1 MTCARAHRLRAL
13 HHTRAA
19 IVSLL
24 ALHGTACA
32 HRPSSKPP
40 PRAVQL
46 QVQITK
52 QTPEPPGWQDFVA
65 GFIEEYLAAQPSVG
79 VALGRHEFDGQ
90 LPDWSQAGIARHID
104 RLVRARDTA
113 LAYTDTVLSADE
125 RFQRAYFVTRMN
137 NELFWLRDAR
147 APFVNPAYYFEA
159 GLDPNSYVSMPYAP
173 LDVRMRAFIAYARK
187 IPDAA
192 SQIRSNLAQPLPRTF
207 IDYATLGFSGFAQFY
222 RTEVPQ
228 VFAAVS
234 SPELQAELRAAIE
247 PAAQAMLALAN
258 MLESERPEATENFS
272 LGAERFTRMLEQ
284 TEAVTTPLPELQEIA
299 HKDLARNLAA
309 LETACSR
316 YLPSGTLRACVDK
329 EAADKPAEGSV
340 SGARGQLAML
350 KQFVADHALASIP
363 GDAEALVAEAP
374 AYQRQNFAYIDI
386 PGPYEKS
393 LPAIYYIAPAD
404 PSWTPAEREAYL
416 PGKAD
421 LLFTS
426 VHEVWPGHYLQ
437 FLHSNQSAWRFGRV
451 FVGYAFAEGWA
462 HYTEE
467 LMIEEGLA
475 NSEPGL
481 WVGQLLNALL
491 RNVRFAC
498 ALGLHTQNM
507 SVEQCEELFRSQA
520 FQDPG
525 NARQQAARGTY
536 DPAYLNYT
544 IGKLM
549 LRKLRSDWQA
559 ENPGRPIREFHD
571 AVLDVGGPP
580 IPLLRER
587 LLKHPDQQL
596 F

>member
-1 MTCARAHRLRAL
+1 LG
-13 HHTRAA
+13 
-19 IVSLL
+19 LL
-24 ALHGTACA
+24 VLHGTACA
-32 HRPSSKPP
+32 HRPAAKQT

-46 QVQITK
+46 QVQITN
-52 QTPEPPGWQDFVA
+52 QTPEPPHWQDFVA
-65 GFIEEYLAAQPSVG
+65 HFIEEYLAAQPSVG

-90 LPDWSQAGIARHID
+90 LPDWSQDGIARHID
-104 RLVRARDTA
+104 RLVRARDAA
-113 LAYTDTVLSADE
+113 LAYTDTVLSTDE
-125 RFQRAYFVTRMN
+125 RFQRAYFVSRMN

-147 APFVNPAYYFEA
+147 APFVNPAYYFDA

-173 LDVRMRAFIAYARK
+173 LEVRMRAFIEYARK
-187 IPDAA
+187 IPNAIA
-192 SQIRSNLAQPLPRTF
+192 QIRGNLAQPLPRTF

-222 RTEVPQ
+222 RTQVPQ

-234 SPELQAELRAAIE
+234 SPELQEQLHAAIE
-247 PAAQAMLALAN
+247 PAAQAMLEIAN

-272 LGAERFTRMLEQ
+272 LGAEHFAHMLAQ
-284 TEAVTTPLPELQEIA
+284 TESVTTPLPELQEIA
-299 HKDLARNLAA
+299 QKDLARNLSA
-309 LETACSR
+309 LETACRR

-329 EAADKPAEGSV
+329 EAADKPAAGSV
-340 SGARGQLAML
+340 SGARGQLATL
-350 KQFVADHALASIP
+350 KQFVIDHALVSIP
-363 GDAEALVAEAP
+363 SDAEALVEEAP
-374 AYQRQNFAYIDI
+374 PYQRQNFAYIDI
-386 PGPYEKS
+386 PGPYERR
-393 LPAIYYIAPAD
+393 LPAVYYIAPAD
-404 PSWTPAEREAYL
+404 PNWSAAEREAYL

-437 FLHSNQSAWRFGRV
+437 FLHANQSAWPFGRV

-462 HYTEE
+462 HYAEE
-467 LMIEEGLA
+467 LMVEQGIA
-475 NSEPGL
+475 TSDPGL
-481 WVGQLLNALL
+481 SVGQLLNALL
-491 RNVRFAC
+491 RNVRFVC

-544 IGKLM
+544 LGKLM

-571 AVLDVGGPP
+571 AVLDSGGPP
-580 IPLLRER
+580 IPLLRDR
-587 LLKHPDQQL
+587 LLKQPGDQL